1 MDVTLE
7 SIQDCFEGVIPSLIA
22 TVDDMGIPNVSYL
35 SHVYYVDRDHVAL
48 SNQFFTKTA
57 ANVRSNRQAVAVVVD
72 GRTGEQYLLDLLF
85 EEGQTD
91 GPVFERM
98 AAQLHV
104 MSSQYGMESIM
115 ALRSAD
121 FYRVI
126 ECRSVPTP
134 GTIMPP
140 RPEPLP
146 DRLPQAARLSTRIG
160 DEADVDAMLDHALE
174 GLETEFGF
182 HHTMVLVADESAD
195 RLTTLASRGYDKIGV
210 GSEVAFG
217 AGSIGVAAAARRPIR
232 TQRDESE
239 QTFCR
244 GSAGGAGRASLD
256 PPARSRPANEP
267 ACGSDDRQGRVAWRS
282 FRRVQFPFCVHARG

>member
-22 TVDDMGIPNVSYL
+22 TVDDVGIPNVSYL

-72 GRTGEQYLLDLLF
+72 GRTGEQYLLDLFF

-104 MSSQYGMESIM
+104 MSSQHGMESLM

-121 FYRVI
+121 LYRVI
-126 ECRSVPTP
+126 ECRSVPAP
-134 GTIMPP
+134 GGRWLGCRNYLRTGLRR
-140 RPEPLP
+140 RPAC
-146 DRLPQAARLSTRIG
+146 PQGSGT
-160 DEADVDAMLDHALE
+160 
-174 GLETEFGF
+174 
-182 HHTMVLVADESAD
+182 
-195 RLTTLASRGYDKIGV
+195 RLTWMRCSTTRLKDWIRS
-210 GSEVAFG
+210 SAFTTPWC
-217 AGSIGVAAAARRPIR
+217 S
-232 TQRDESE
+232 
-239 QTFCR
+239 
-244 GSAGGAGRASLD
+244 
-256 PPARSRPANEP
+256 
-267 ACGSDDRQGRVAWRS
+267 
-282 FRRVQFPFCVHARG
+282 